1 MNCLI
6 GGQNFGI
13 FVSSS
18 NLGYAISRSK
28 NTIFPDD
35 VHFPGAA
42 GSGGSVARSGGGA
55 AGSGVGAGVR

>member
-1 MNCLI
+1 MVRIL
-6 GGQNFGI
+6 GF

-55 AGSGVGAGVR
+55 AGSGVGAACDRQVLG